1 MGTNVGGSTTLKV
14 GRKVGTVIFSFVGRP
29 VAVQQIEDIK
39 KGKRN

>member
-1 MGTNVGGSTTLKV
+1 MGTNVGDSTTLKV

-29 VAVQQIEDIK
+29 VAVQQIEDKK